1 MMLDIIVTHYNEPWP
16 ICKPFFDMLA
26 CQRGVDFDEFRVI
39 LVHDGTPRFPEEYF
53 GCYPYNVMQLDKPH
67 GGVSEARNFG
77 LSVSHATW
85 VQFADCDDTY
95 TGIYSLRAV
104 MSHMDRDVDY
114 MWSPFWVE
122 YMRNGELTARVQEAN
137 IVWIHAKYFRRKW
150 LIENKIVFPVGIHY
164 SEDSAFG
171 AVVNELIKPE
181 RSGKIKTDVPIYV
194 WAYRGD
200 SVSLNPANEEKNVT
214 GFIDR
219 NVYVVEE
226 FKRRGISHIGMV
238 ARMFADAYWTFHQV
252 DHKFPEQEKRFIKL
266 AKPYY
271 EDFRKNDTVY
281 VYKVLNAA
289 RNALH
294 TREMDTSESLWQWID
309 RIEKA

>member
-1 MMLDIIVTHYNEPWP
+1 MMLDIIVTHYNEPWH

-26 CQRGVDFDEFRVI
+26 CQRGVEFDEFRVI

-53 GCYPYNVMQLDKPH
+53 SCYPYNVMQLDKPH

-77 LSVSHATW
+77 LSVSDATW

-104 MSHMDRDVDY
+104 MAHMDRDVDY

-150 LIENKIVFPVGIHY
+150 LVENKIVFPVGINY

-171 AVVNELIKPE
+171 AIVNELIKPK
-181 RSGKIKTDVPIYV
+181 RSGKIKTDFPIYV
-194 WAYRGD
+194 WVYRDD
-200 SVSLNPANEEKNVT
+200 SISQNPANKAKNIT

-219 NVYVVEE
+219 NEYVVQE
-226 FKRRGISHIGMV
+226 FKRRGIPYAHMV
-238 ARMFADAYWTFHQV
+238 GRMFADAYWAFHQKNN
-252 DHKFPEQEKRFIKL
+252 KFPEEEKRFI
-266 AKPYY
+266 
-271 EDFRKNDTVY
+271 EMSRKHLPIFCTVDKFILNDIT
-281 VYKVLNAA
+281 
-289 RNALH
+289 
-294 TREMDTSESLWQWID
+294 D
-309 RIEKA
+309 